1 MLRRIDLENVPRSTI
16 GVRENARNEPIVAAV
31 AQMEHEAPLLPQ
43 DHPPWVKDTLRVSQR
58 AKEIIA
64 RLRPIALRILTFWD
78 HRIRTM
84 SIAGRRISIDPSGSY
99 RAE

>member
-1 MLRRIDLENVPRSTI
+1 MLRRIDVENAPRLLA
-16 GVRENARNEPIVAAV
+16 GVRESVQSEPVVAPV
-31 AQMEHEAPLLPQ
+31 AQTEHEAPLLPH

-58 AKEIIA
+58 AKEILA

-84 SIAGRRISIDPSGSY
+84 SISGRRISIDPSGSY